1 MRAQSHQP
9 LLVLSRRRPGETA
22 RQVPSPDSG
31 TEGPFDS
38 DPFLSMSDFVHDIR
52 IVPAR
57 KYIDEC
63 GEPLEGR
70 HLDTSFH
77 CHPWS
82 PQVKVNSAGTG
93 GCLQLLE
100 IDNCFLDGKLS

>member
-1 MRAQSHQP
+1 MRALSHQP

-22 RQVPSPDSG
+22 RLIPSPDSG

-38 DPFLSMSDFVHDIR
+38 DPFLAMSDFVYDIR

-57 KYIDEC
+57 KYTDEW
-63 GEPLEGR
+63 GEPL
-70 HLDTSFH
+70 D
-77 CHPWS
+77 
-82 PQVKVNSAGTG
+82 
-93 GCLQLLE
+93 